1 MKIYVWAATATVIS
15 LLLFSPVMAGEPL
28 EAVEDSKS
36 PVSAKQSQ
44 GTKDPIQG
52 GSAHIKEPAESTK
65 SDKTTDKT
73 QPETVEAEG
82 AKESQEGKEDT
93 KKGSQAPK
101 PGAAKKAEKPKRVFI
116 EVPEDRRWIIKQHSL
131 EGMKIPEEKPALIQW
146 ENKDQKARCEPYI
159 GQLKDNFLKA
169 RYYSIQ
175 GDPCVTAKYA
185 KEFMKLVEKCEGECP
200 EEFLEK
206 RGYDDR
212 VIKNLNTLYELGT
225 DGCLK

>member
-1 MKIYVWAATATVIS
+1 MKVYMWAATAAVIS
-15 LLLFSPVMAGEPL
+15 LLLLGPVMAGEQPG
-28 EAVEDSKS
+28 AVEGSKS
-36 PVSAKQSQ
+36 PVSAEQSQ
-44 GTKDPIQG
+44 GSKDPIQG
-52 GSAHIKEPAESTK
+52 GSGHMKEAAESTK
-65 SDKTTDKT
+65 SDKTIDKT
-73 QPETVEAEG
+73 QPETVVAEG
-82 AKESQEGKEDT
+82 AKESKEGKDAT

-101 PGAAKKAEKPKRVFI
+101 PDAAKKAEKPKRVFI

-131 EGMKIPEEKPALIQW
+131 EGMKIPEEKPAPIKW

-175 GDPCVTAKYA
+175 GDPCVTARYA

-212 VIKNLNTLYELGT
+212 VIQNLTTLYELGT